1 MFKIEMKKDKTFK
14 GNDTDLQLLTDIT
27 MLVLDKNKDGKLS
40 FQEIICPPP
49 IFSRW
54 CCESSFFLFLS
65 NVFNII
71 QNNNRLF

>member
-49 IFSRW
+49 IFSR
-54 CCESSFFLFLS
+54 
-65 NVFNII
+65 
-71 QNNNRLF
+71 